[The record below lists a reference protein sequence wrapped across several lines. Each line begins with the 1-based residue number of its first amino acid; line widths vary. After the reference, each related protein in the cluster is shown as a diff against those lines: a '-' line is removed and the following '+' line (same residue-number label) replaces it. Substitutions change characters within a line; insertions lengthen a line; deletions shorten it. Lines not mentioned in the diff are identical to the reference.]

1 MAPCSFLSLK
11 QMLLLGNRGARPHRA
26 RRGGTGHPRYLP
38 SVFPALIAPAARGAG
53 EEAGAA
59 EAVRVPPAAPS
70 LRRHAVLPGRGSSD
84 APPAQPASLLRE
96 ELFIAA
102 PTRSPMGGFSPRSRY
117 RAGAMLNKGG
127 GGGEGSSA
135 GA

>member
-1 MAPCSFLSLK
+1 MAQGIPATFL
-11 QMLLLGNRGARPHRA
+11 
-26 RRGGTGHPRYLP
+26 
-38 SVFPALIAPAARGAG
+38 SVFPVQIVPAAEGAG
-53 EEAGAA
+53 EEEGLQGRKGGLPRRC
-59 EAVRVPPAAPS
+59 VSPPAAPS
-70 LRRHAVLPGRGSSD
+70 LPRHVVLPGRGSSD

-135 GA
+135 RA